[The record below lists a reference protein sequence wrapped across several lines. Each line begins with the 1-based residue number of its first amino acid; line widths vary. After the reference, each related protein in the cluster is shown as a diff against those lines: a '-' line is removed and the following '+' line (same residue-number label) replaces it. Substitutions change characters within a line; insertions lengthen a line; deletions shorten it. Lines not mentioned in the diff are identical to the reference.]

1 MPFRRRIRKQ
11 TRGKGHSTH
20 SGTLVL
26 ATLGP
31 ARAPDEFRIVETQ
44 GGLRTIDGTVQ
55 TYADERRT
63 DETCNVGDLCKFLNV
78 FIQVGPRFDSTPA
91 ANGWLEW
98 AILGGKE
105 SDIVI
110 PITNLGT
117 QTLGVVCN
125 RMFPGQVLLTGNIP
139 VSFQVPNSQAI
150 QIKMPRKYQ
159 FLALGDQIR
168 VIVYFRTSNSTETGV
183 NQVRAFIS
191 YIYKAYQ

>member
-11 TRGKGHSTH
+11 TRNKGHSPH
-20 SGTLVL
+20 AGTLVL
-26 ATLGP
+26 PTLGP

-44 GGLRTIDGTVQ
+44 GGPRTVDGSVQ

-63 DETCNVGDLCKFLNV
+63 DETCNVGDLCKFLNI
-78 FIQVGPRFDSTPA
+78 FIQAGPRFDATSA
-91 ANGWLEW
+91 SKGWLEW
-98 AILGGKE
+98 AVLGGKE

-125 RMFPGQVLLTGNIP
+125 RMFPSQVLLSGNFPIGLNT
-139 VSFQVPNSQAI
+139 PNSIAI
-150 QIKMPRKYQ
+150 SIKVPAKYQ
-159 FLALGDQIR
+159 FLKLGDQIR
-168 VIVYFRTSNSTETGV
+168 VIVYFRTSDATETGV